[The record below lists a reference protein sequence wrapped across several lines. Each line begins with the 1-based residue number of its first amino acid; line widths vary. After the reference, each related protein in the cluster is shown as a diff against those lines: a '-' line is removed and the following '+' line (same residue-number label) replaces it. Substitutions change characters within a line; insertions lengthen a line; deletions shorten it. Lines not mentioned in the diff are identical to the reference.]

1 MDTSFA
7 VTFLSC
13 GGIFLLAFV
22 AIGAFWFGDR
32 SIRSMPFEDESAADY
47 TAAIFTGYLVVSQ

>member
-22 AIGAFWFGDR
+22 AIGAFWFAERLRGTNAPR
-32 SIRSMPFEDESAADY
+32 LGKS
-47 TAAIFTGYLVVSQ
+47 G